1 MMNSYIL
8 RPSFWGREVK
18 HRYIH
23 NDSASLVVIF
33 PGKNYSCE
41 LPLLY
46 YASQSAIEHN
56 HDILLLE
63 YGYQSARVE
72 LEFEA
77 LSVLVDECTQA
88 IIQIMASYDN
98 LIFVSKS
105 LGTIV
110 AGQVAEAID
119 NKGIRHVYLTP
130 LDETVPYIQH
140 ARGIVVYGTQDRL
153 FSKQSI
159 QAIEGL
165 NNIEVHAIEE
175 GTHALEVGTVRGS
188 LIIMNAIVDIY
199 DSFFQSE

>member
-1 MMNSYIL
+1 MDKSHIVLPSY
-8 RPSFWGREVK
+8 WGGEVR
-18 HRYIH
+18 HTYIS
-23 NDSASLVVIF
+23 NDSSSLVVVF

-56 HDILLLE
+56 HDVLQLE

-110 AGQVAEAID
+110 AGQVAEAIAD
-119 NKGIRHVYLTP
+119 KGIRHVYLTP
-130 LDETVPYIQH
+130 LDDTVPYIQH
-140 ARGIVVYGTQDRL
+140 ASGIVVYGTHDRV

-159 QAIEGL
+159 QAIEGF
-165 NNIEVHAIEE
+165 NNIEIHAIED

-188 LIIMNAIVDIY
+188 LIIMNAIVGIY
-199 DSFFQSE
+199 DTFFSE